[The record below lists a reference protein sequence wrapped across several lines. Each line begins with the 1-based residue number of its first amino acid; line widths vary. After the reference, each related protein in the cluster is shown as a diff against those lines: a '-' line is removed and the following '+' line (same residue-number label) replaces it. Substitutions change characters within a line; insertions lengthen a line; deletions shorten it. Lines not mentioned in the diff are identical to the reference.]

1 MPERPDAPGATGRL
15 VSGPFLMVTSA
26 TFVFFLY
33 VGVQIPLIP
42 RLVEEHFGADEIAI
56 GLNLAVFSIAAVLSR
71 PALARFGERHTLR
84 LLMFFG
90 AMLTSAATVASAF
103 APSLLVLLPLRGVQG
118 IGEASVF
125 IGGASLISG
134 FAPPTRRAE
143 AASYFSVAV
152 FGGIGI
158 GPIIGEA
165 VIGPSGRFRAGLL
178 VAAAFAALGAVAV
191 LAASPSQIAAATLGV
206 PESDHGGSPAF
217 IHPAALRPGIVLA
230 CGLAG
235 FTSFNAFMPEHA
247 KSVGLSGSQWVFATY
262 SIGCLLLRI
271 VGAKFPE
278 RVGLVRAVT
287 IALSGLT
294 AGLVVLALIPTVAGV
309 FGAALLLAVGM
320 SFQYPS
326 LMTMA
331 LNGAPEEERTR
342 VLSSFTMFFDI
353 GTIVGALVLGFVAG
367 VTSKRGGF
375 FGGAVICAIG
385 VVLLWRWVVPG
396 ERRRVVR
403 PTHAVALDVAP
414 TSGQ

>member
-1 MPERPDAPGATGRL
+1 MRGSPGHTGGMPERPDAPGATGRL

-84 LLMFFG
+84 LLMFAG

-103 APSLLVLLPLRGVQG
+103 APSLWVLLPLRGVQG

-134 FAPPTRRAE
+134 FAPATRRAE
-143 AASYFSVAV
+143 AASYFSAAV
-152 FGGIGI
+152 
-158 GPIIGEA
+158 
-165 VIGPSGRFRAGLL
+165 
-178 VAAAFAALGAVAV
+178 FAALGALAV
-191 LAASPSQIAAATLGV
+191 LAASPSRIAAATLGV

-217 IHPAALRPGIVLA
+217 IHRAALRPGIVLA

-294 AGLVVLALIPTVAGV
+294 AGLVVLSLVPTVAGV
-309 FGAALLLAVGM
+309 FGSALLLAVGM
-320 SFQYPS
+320 SFQYPA

-331 LNGAPEEERTR
+331 LNGAPDRERTR